1 MDRSFLADQDVIA
14 ASRKFVCIRL
24 ATYENA
30 DENEV
35 LKGVFAPG
43 GVLQNTVF
51 ALMSPDGRT
60 SLVRAG
66 RSPAW
71 AFGGQ
76 VGRGIHQ
83 QPPEVIGKMAQTME
97 AIALAYPGKD
107 KPVGRVPLP
116 YLADIKLALNVAAA
130 DRLPLVAVFGNAA
143 QRKQMEQ
150 QLEPMAWADEFLGR
164 ALYVPV
170 TQLEEFKAITG
181 LKTQAGYVVIQPD
194 IFGLKGKVIQE
205 ISLLSTAAQLKQSLS
220 KAVGRHQPST
230 LTYEQ
235 HRSQGAA
242 AGQRWESKTPN
253 TDGIGRSRFGP
264 RPRP

>member
-1 MDRSFLADQDVIA
+1 MDRSFLADKDVIA
-14 ASRKFVCIRL
+14 ASKKFVCIRL
-24 ATYENA
+24 ATYEDA
-30 DENEV
+30 RENEV

-51 ALMSPDGRT
+51 SLMSPDGRT
-60 SLVRAG
+60 SLIRAG

-83 QPPEVIGKMAQTME
+83 QLPEVIRKMAQTME

-107 KPVGRVPLP
+107 QPVGRVPLP
-116 YLADIKLALNVAAA
+116 YLADLRLALNVAAA

-150 QLEPMAWADEFLGR
+150 QLEPLAWSDEFLGR

-170 TQLEEFKAITG
+170 NQPEDFKAITG
-181 LKTQAGYVVIQPD
+181 LKTQAAYVVIQPD

-205 ISLLSTAAQLKQSLS
+205 ISFKVTAAQLKHSL
-220 KAVGRHQPST
+220 AEALGRHQPST

-235 HRSQGAA
+235 HRRQGAA

-264 RPRP
+264 GLRR

>member
-1 MDRSFLADQDVIA
+1 M
-14 ASRKFVCIRL
+14 K
-24 ATYENA
+24 
-30 DENEV
+30 NEV

-51 ALMSPDGRT
+51 SLMSPDGRT

-83 QPPEVIGKMAQTME
+83 QPPEVIAKMAQTME

-116 YLADIKLALNVAAA
+116 YLADLRLALNVAAA

-170 TQLEEFKAITG
+170 TQQEEFKAVSG
-181 LKTQAGYVVIQPD
+181 LKTKAGYVVIQPD
-194 IFGLKGKVIQE
+194 IFGLKGKVIKE
-205 ISLLSTAAQLKQSLS
+205 IPIQSTAAQVKQSLLM
-220 KAVGRHQPST
+220 ALGQHQPST

>member
-170 TQLEEFKAITG
+170 TQQEEFKAITG

-205 ISLLSTAAQLKQSLS
+205 ISLLSTAAQLKQALS

>member
-51 ALMSPDGRT
+51 SLMSPDGRT

-83 QPPEVIGKMAQTME
+83 QPAEVIGKMAQTME

-107 KPVGRVPLP
+107 QPVGRVPLP
-116 YLADIKLALNVAAA
+116 YLADLRLALNVAAA
-130 DRLPLVAVFGNAA
+130 DRLPLVAVFGNSE
-143 QRKQMEQ
+143 QRKQLEQ
-150 QLEPMAWADEFLGR
+150 KLEPLAWSDEFLGR

-170 TQLEEFKAITG
+170 TQQDEFKSITG

>member
-194 IFGLKGKVIQE
+194 IFGLKGKVILE
-205 ISLLSTAAQLKQSLS
+205 ISLLSTAAQLKQALS

>member
-51 ALMSPDGRT
+51 SLMSPDGRT

-76 VGRGIHQ
+76 VGRGIHR
-83 QPPEVIGKMAQTME
+83 QPAEVIGKMAQTME

-116 YLADIKLALNVAAA
+116 YLADLRLALNVAAA
-130 DRLPLVAVFGNAA
+130 DRLPLVAVFGNSE
-143 QRKQMEQ
+143 QRKQLEQ
-150 QLEPMAWADEFLGR
+150 KLEPLAWSDEFLGR

-170 TQLEEFKAITG
+170 NHPEEFKAISG
-181 LKTQAGYVVIQPD
+181 LKTKAGYVVIQPD
-194 IFGLKGKVIQE
+194 IFGLKGKVIKE
-205 ISLLSTAAQLKQSLS
+205 IPIQSTAAQVKQSLS
-220 KAVGRHQPST
+220 MAVGQHQPST

-235 HRSQGAA
+235 HRSQGAD

>member
-170 TQLEEFKAITG
+170 THLEEFKAITV
-181 LKTQAGYVVIQPD
+181 LNTQSGYVVIQPD

-205 ISLLSTAAQLKQSLS
+205 ISLLSTAAQLKQALS

>member
-51 ALMSPDGRT
+51 SLMSPDGRT

-83 QPPEVIGKMAQTME
+83 QPPEVIAKMAQTME

-116 YLADIKLALNVAAA
+116 YLADLRLALNVAAA

-170 TQLEEFKAITG
+170 TQQEEFKAVSG
-181 LKTQAGYVVIQPD
+181 LKTKAGYVVIQPD
-194 IFGLKGKVIQE
+194 IFGLKGKVIKE
-205 ISLLSTAAQLKQSLS
+205 IPIQSTAAQVKQSLLM
-220 KAVGRHQPST
+220 ALGRHQPST

>member
-116 YLADIKLALNVAAA
+116 YLADITLALNVAAA

-205 ISLLSTAAQLKQSLS
+205 ISLLSTAAQLKQALS

>member
-35 LKGVFAPG
+35 LKGVFSPG

-51 ALMSPDGRT
+51 ALMSPNGRT

-205 ISLLSTAAQLKQSLS
+205 ISLLSTAAQLKQALS

>member
-51 ALMSPDGRT
+51 SLMSPDGRT

-83 QPPEVIGKMAQTME
+83 QPPEVIAKMAQTME

-116 YLADIKLALNVAAA
+116 YLADLRLALNVAAA

-170 TQLEEFKAITG
+170 TQQEEFKAVSG
-181 LKTQAGYVVIQPD
+181 LKTKAGYVVIQPD
-194 IFGLKGKVIQE
+194 IFGLKGKVIKE
-205 ISLLSTAAQLKQSLS
+205 IPIQSTAAQVKQSLLM
-220 KAVGRHQPST
+220 ALGQHQPST

>member
-51 ALMSPDGRT
+51 SLMSPDGRT

>member
-1 MDRSFLADQDVIA
+1 M
-14 ASRKFVCIRL
+14 

-83 QPPEVIGKMAQTME
+83 QPPEVIGKMAQTMG

-170 TQLEEFKAITG
+170 IKQDEFKEITG

-205 ISLLSTAAQLKQSLS
+205 ISLLSTAAQLKQALS
-220 KAVGRHQPST
+220 KAVGRQQPST

>member
-116 YLADIKLALNVAAA
+116 YLADIKLALNIAAA

-150 QLEPMAWADEFLGR
+150 QLESIAWADEFLGR

-181 LKTQAGYVVIQPD
+181 VKTQAGYVVIQPD
-194 IFGLKGKVIQE
+194 IFGLKGKVIKE
-205 ISLLSTAAQLKQSLS
+205 IPIQSTAAQVKQSLS
-220 KAVGRHQPST
+220 MAVGQHQPST

-235 HRSQGAA
+235 HRSQGAD

>member
-170 TQLEEFKAITG
+170 TQLGEFKAITG

-205 ISLLSTAAQLKQSLS
+205 ISLLSTAAQLKQSLY

>member
-205 ISLLSTAAQLKQSLS
+205 ISLLSTAAQLKQALS

-253 TDGIGRSRFGP
+253 TDGIGRSRVGP

>member
-1 MDRSFLADQDVIA
+1 
-14 ASRKFVCIRL
+14 
-24 ATYENA
+24 
-30 DENEV
+30 
-35 LKGVFAPG
+35 
-43 GVLQNTVF
+43 
-51 ALMSPDGRT
+51 
-60 SLVRAG
+60 
-66 RSPAW
+66 
-71 AFGGQ
+71 
-76 VGRGIHQ
+76 
-83 QPPEVIGKMAQTME
+83 MAQTME

-107 KPVGRVPLP
+107 QPVGRVPLP
-116 YLADIKLALNVAAA
+116 YLADLRLALNVAAA

-150 QLEPMAWADEFLGR
+150 QLEPLAWSDEFLGR

-170 TQLEEFKAITG
+170 NHPEEFKAITG

-253 TDGIGRSRFGP
+253 TDGIGRNRFGP

>member
-116 YLADIKLALNVAAA
+116 YLADIKLALNIAAA

-170 TQLEEFKAITG
+170 TQLGEFKAITG

-205 ISLLSTAAQLKQSLS
+205 ISLLTTAAQLKQSLY

-242 AGQRWESKTPN
+242 AGQRWQSKTPN
-253 TDGIGRSRFGP
+253 TDGIGRSQFGP

>member
-116 YLADIKLALNVAAA
+116 YLADIKLALNIAAA

-170 TQLEEFKAITG
+170 TQLGEFKAITG

-205 ISLLSTAAQLKQSLS
+205 ISLLTTAAQLKQSLY

>member
-1 MDRSFLADQDVIA
+1 MDRSFLTDKAVFT
-14 ASRKFVCIRL
+14 ASKKFVCIRL

-51 ALMSPDGRT
+51 SLMSPDGRT

-107 KPVGRVPLP
+107 QPVGRVPLP
-116 YLADIKLALNVAAA
+116 YLADLRLALNVAAA

-143 QRKQMEQ
+143 QRKLMEQ
-150 QLEPMAWADEFLGR
+150 QLEPLAWADEFLGR

-170 TQLEEFKAITG
+170 TQQEEFKAVAG

-194 IFGLKGKVIQE
+194 IFGLKGKVIKE
-205 ISLLSTAAQLKQSLS
+205 IPIQSTAAQVKQSLS
-220 KAVGRHQPST
+220 MAVGQHQPST

-235 HRSQGAA
+235 HRSQGAG